1 MAKTFPLGRGLP
13 PLLPLP
19 AYFLVSISPATNSPK
34 ASPLRRLL
42 ISTPTQPSYPSSPRK
57 RRGGSGVGRPRPET
71 EARGAR
77 RPPPVSR
84 ARAGFGIAARRPPR
98 WNSLGT
104 GNPPGPGSLS
114 PQRSSGLPRLP
125 AAPGPAARAGV
136 SGRPPGAVNKGAPGG
151 NARSFPAARSAAGSP
166 GPRPREPPPV
176 PDARPPAGAARWAR
190 AACIPTPSPGASAP
204 GERACPHLLA
214 NLFPSRSYRDL
225 AGSAASAGDADSP
238 SRSPGAAPAA
248 RRRRWAASPAGAGR
262 GGGWA
267 GPSAGCGPRA
277 RPPSPAQRAAP
288 AGRGGLSPEA
298 RWRFPH
304 AGTQEGRQRVRPR
317 RAPGPVGCGRRQ
329 SSALF
334 NRAIDP
340 VVITE
345 GTTGRMHVS
354 LRGGICEPNESF
366 VQRRRRF
373 PDLWELRFDGV
384 ACSFFDNDFPL

>member
-166 GPRPREPPPV
+166 GPRPREPPPSPTPGRRQGPRDGLGPRAFQPPV
-176 PDARPPAGAARWAR
+176 REPAPRASARALTSSRTSSPLGPTETSPGLQRAQETPTLLPVVQSLLRRRGGAAGRPAR
-190 AACIPTPSPGASAP
+190 Q
-204 GERACPHLLA
+204 
-214 NLFPSRSYRDL
+214 
-225 AGSAASAGDADSP
+225 
-238 SRSPGAAPAA
+238 
-248 RRRRWAASPAGAGR
+248 GR
-262 GGGWA
+262 GGAEA
-267 GPSAGCGPRA
+267 GPARA
-277 RPPSPAQRAAP
+277 LAADPEPVLRPPHKEQPP
-288 AGRGGLSPEA
+288 PGGGSIP
-298 RWRFPH
+298 
-304 AGTQEGRQRVRPR
+304 
-317 RAPGPVGCGRRQ
+317 
-329 SSALF
+329 
-334 NRAIDP
+334 
-340 VVITE
+340 
-345 GTTGRMHVS
+345 
-354 LRGGICEPNESF
+354 
-366 VQRRRRF
+366 
-373 PDLWELRFDGV
+373 
-384 ACSFFDNDFPL
+384 